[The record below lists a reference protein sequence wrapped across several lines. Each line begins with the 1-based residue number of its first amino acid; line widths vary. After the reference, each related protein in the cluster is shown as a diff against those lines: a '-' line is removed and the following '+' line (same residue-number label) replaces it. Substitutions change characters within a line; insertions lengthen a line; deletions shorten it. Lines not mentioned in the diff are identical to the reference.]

1 MEFMRL
7 FQVILLISSIFFLDL
22 NFNHSKSVE
31 KFKWPKAIF
40 TKENLGFTTAVWDNT
55 QYVGFVYSLSR
66 VDKQKHQAA
75 VYNALE
81 NLPDLIKVSKW
92 FNKKKKIMGAIRVVA
107 SEPISG
113 GYCRYY
119 QVVIKKKKKIKHK
132 VFQACK
138 LIGSVGWTFRGGYW
152 GEKP

>member
-1 MEFMRL
+1 MELMRL
-7 FQVILLISSIFFLDL
+7 FLAILWISSIFLLDL

-40 TKENLGFTTAVWDNT
+40 TKENLGRTNVGWDGT

-66 VDKQKHQAA
+66 MDKQKHQAA
-75 VYNALE
+75 VYKALE
-81 NLPDLIKVSKW
+81 DLPDLKVSKW
-92 FNKKKKIMGAIRVVA
+92 FNTNKEIMGAVRILA

-119 QVVIKKKKKIKHK
+119 QVVIQKKKKIKHK

-138 LIGSVGWTFRGGYW
+138 YIGSGDWSFRGGGW

>member
-1 MEFMRL
+1 MELMRL
-7 FQVILLISSIFFLDL
+7 FLAILWISSIFFLDL

-40 TKENLGFTTAVWDNT
+40 TRENLGRTNVGWDGT

-81 NLPDLIKVSKW
+81 NLRDLKVSKW
-92 FNKKKKIMGAIRVVA
+92 FNKKKKIMGAVRVLA
-107 SEPISG
+107 SEPVSG

-119 QVVIKKKKKIKHK
+119 QVVIQKKKKIKHK

-138 LIGSVGWTFRGGYW
+138 FIGTANYWSFRGGYW

>member
-1 MEFMRL
+1 MELMRL
-7 FQVILLISSIFFLDL
+7 FLAILWISSIFFLDL

-40 TKENLGFTTAVWDNT
+40 TKENLGWAYKSWDNT
-55 QYVGFVYSLSR
+55 QYIGFGFLSLSKM
-66 VDKQKHQAA
+66 DKQKHQAA

-81 NLPDLIKVSKW
+81 NLPDLKVSKW
-92 FNKKKKIMGAIRVVA
+92 FNKKKKIMGAVRILA
-107 SEPISG
+107 SHPISG

-119 QVVIKKKKKIKHK
+119 QVVIQKKKKINHK

-138 LIGSVGWTFRGGYW
+138 RMTGLDWTFRGGYW

>member
-1 MEFMRL
+1 
-7 FQVILLISSIFFLDL
+7 
-22 NFNHSKSVE
+22 VE

-40 TKENLGFTTAVWDNT
+40 TRENLGRTNVGWDGT

-81 NLPDLIKVSKW
+81 NLRDLKVSKW
-92 FNKKKKIMGAIRVVA
+92 FNKKKKIMGAVRVLA
-107 SEPISG
+107 SEPVSG

-119 QVVIKKKKKIKHK
+119 QVVIQKKKKIKHK

-138 LIGSVGWTFRGGYW
+138 FIGTANYWSFRGGYW

>member
-40 TKENLGFTTAVWDNT
+40 TKENLGSTNVVWNGT
-55 QYVGFVYSLSR
+55 QYVGFQYSLSR

-81 NLPDLIKVSKW
+81 NLPDLEVSKW
-92 FNKKKKIMGAIRVVA
+92 FNKKKKIMGAVRVLA
-107 SEPISG
+107 SEPISA

-119 QVVIKKKKKIKHK
+119 QVVIQKKKKIKHQ

-138 LIGSVGWTFRGGYW
+138 RIFSLDWSFRGGYW

>member
-1 MEFMRL
+1 MIRIIYKS
-7 FQVILLISSIFFLDL
+7 ILIFICLFFLDL

-31 KFKWPKAIF
+31 QFKWPKAIF
-40 TKENLGFTTAVWDNT
+40 TKENLGFVARLWDNT

-66 VDKQKHQAA
+66 MDKQKHQAA

-81 NLPDLIKVSKW
+81 NLPDLKVSKW
-92 FNKKKKIMGAIRVVA
+92 FNKKKKIMGAVRVVA

-119 QVVIKKKKKIKHK
+119 QVVIQKKKKIKHK

-138 LIGSVGWTFRGGYW
+138 RMTGLDWTFRGGYW

>member
-1 MEFMRL
+1 MELMRL
-7 FQVILLISSIFFLDL
+7 FLAILWISSIFFLDL

-40 TKENLGFTTAVWDNT
+40 TKENLGFVNSMWDGT

-66 VDKQKHQAA
+66 ADKQKHQAA

-81 NLPDLIKVSKW
+81 NLPDLKVSKW
-92 FNKKKKIMGAIRVVA
+92 FNKKKKIMGAVRVVA
-107 SEPISG
+107 SQPISG

-119 QVVIKKKKKIKHK
+119 QVVIQKKKKIKHR

-138 LIGSVGWTFRGGYW
+138 YINSEGWSFRGGYW